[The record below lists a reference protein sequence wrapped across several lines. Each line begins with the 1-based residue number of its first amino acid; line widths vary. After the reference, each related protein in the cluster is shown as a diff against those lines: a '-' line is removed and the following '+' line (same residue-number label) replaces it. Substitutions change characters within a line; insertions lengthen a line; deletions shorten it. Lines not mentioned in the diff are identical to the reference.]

1 MTKGPTNGRQPKW
14 LVRIIDGQMPK
25 SILALMPVVYSI
37 VENKSAAYDLSH
49 YFL

>member
-37 VENKSAAYDLSH
+37 VENKSAACDLSH